1 MACAHDWS
9 NNVGFGAFCNH
20 CGLVNLTVRVPSD
33 VYTAAPIRQSLATS
47 MQVLPARRSIAQR
60 LFGSFARGIEQ

>member
-9 NNVGFGAFCNH
+9 NNIGFGAFCNH
-20 CGLVNLTVRVPSD
+20 CGLVNLSARAPCP
-33 VYTAAPIRQSLATS
+33 VYTASPIRQSLTAPV
-47 MQVLPARRSIAQR
+47 QVLPARRSIAQR

>member
-9 NNVGFGAFCNH
+9 NNVGSGAFCNH
-20 CGLVNLTVRVPSD
+20 CGLVSLSAGAQAA
-33 VYTAAPIRQSLATS
+33 VYTAAPLRQSLAGST
-47 MQVLPARRSIAQR
+47 QELPTRRTIAQR